1 MNTAVGGTVHQ
12 PRARRANAIAAVWW
26 KEVRENLR
34 DKRTVMSA
42 LIYAPLFGP
51 LMFVVL
57 MNVMIN
63 REMAKAEGPL
73 KVPVIGAQYA
83 PNLMKALKQQGLEP
97 QPAVGDPDAAV
108 RNRDADVV
116 LSIPSGYATAWA
128 KGEPAQVE
136 MIYDA
141 SQNGTSTPRERLQGM
156 LKNYIREQGAM
167 RLIARGLSPGIA
179 TPLVVADRDQ
189 STPQSRSGLVFGILP
204 YFFVIAIF
212 VGGMYLAIDLT
223 AGERERQSLEPLFA
237 NPVARWRILVGKLGA
252 ICAFSL
258 ASLVLCAIGFAAA
271 GHFMPAEKLGMSFD
285 LGATFIGKAL
295 LLELPLLAL
304 FAVLQTLVAAFAKS
318 YREAQ
323 TYLSLLMIL
332 PILPS
337 MLMSFM
343 PVKPATWMYAVP
355 LLGQQIGISE
365 LLRGRAIGMGDIGI
379 ALVCGFIATLIA
391 GLITARIYGTE
402 RLAIS
407 A

>member
-1 MNTAVGGTVHQ
+1 MNAMLT
-12 PRARRANAIAAVWW
+12 VWW
-26 KEVRENLR
+26 KEVIENLR

-83 PNLMKALKQQGLEP
+83 PNLVNALEQQGLEP
-97 QPAVGDPDAAV
+97 QPSIGDPEAAV

-116 LSIPSGYATAWA
+116 LRIPPDYGRAWES
-128 KGEPAQVE
+128 GEPAQVE
-136 MIYDA
+136 LIYDA
-141 SQNGTSTPRERLQGM
+141 SQTGTSTPRERLEGM

-167 RLIARGLSPGIA
+167 RLVARGLSPGIA
-179 TPLVVADRDQ
+179 TPIVIADRDQ

-204 YFFVIAIF
+204 YFFVLAIF

-258 ASLVLCAIGFAAA
+258 ASLVLCAVGFAVA

-285 LGATFIGKAL
+285 LGAAFIGKVL
-295 LLELPLLAL
+295 LLELPLLVL

-365 LLRGRAIGMGDIGI
+365 MLRGRAIGMGDIGI
-379 ALVCGFIATLIA
+379 ALACGFAVAVLA
-391 GLITARIYGTE
+391 GLITAWVYRSE
-402 RLAIS
+402 RLA
-407 A
+407 

>member
-1 MNTAVGGTVHQ
+1 M
-12 PRARRANAIAAVWW
+12 NAIFVVWW
-26 KEVRENLR
+26 KEVAENLR
-34 DKRTVMSA
+34 DKRTLMSA

-51 LMFVVL
+51 IMFVVL
-57 MNVMIN
+57 MNVQIN
-63 REMAKAEGPL
+63 HELSKAQGPL

-83 PNLMKALKQQGLEP
+83 PNLIEALKQQGLDP
-97 QPAVGDPDAAV
+97 LPAIANPEAAV
-108 RNRDADVV
+108 RNRDTDVV
-116 LSIPSGYATAWA
+116 LRIPPDYGNAWRD
-128 KGEPAQVE
+128 GEPAQVE

-141 SQNGTSTPRERLQGM
+141 SQTGTGTPRERLAGM
-156 LKNYIREQGAM
+156 LQNYDREQGAM
-167 RLIARGLSPGIA
+167 RLVARGLSPAVA
-179 TPLVVADRDQ
+179 TPLVVSERDQ

-204 YFFVIAIF
+204 YFFVVAIF

-237 NPVARWRILVGKLGA
+237 NPVARWRILAGKLGA
-252 ICAFSL
+252 IGAFSL
-258 ASLVLCAIGFAAA
+258 LSLVLCVIGFAVA
-271 GHFMPAEKLGMSFD
+271 GCFMPAEKLGMTFD
-285 LGATFIGKAL
+285 LGPLFIGQVL

-323 TYLSLLMIL
+323 TYLGLLMIL
-332 PILPS
+332 PLLPS

-343 PVKPATWMYAVP
+343 PVKPADWMYAVP

-365 LLRGRAIGMGDIGI
+365 LLRGRAVGMQPIGLALLCGFAV
-379 ALVCGFIATLIA
+379 ALVI
-391 GLITARIYGTE
+391 GLITARIYGSE